1 MISQIEKNLSAKSV
15 DENLVWFW
23 LVQVRDYEEK
33 EGVILPMLNTKPSLG
48 KYHGRIG
55 VGIVDLSTVFINTGV
70 KIVDSKSIGVLS
82 NNDQSP
88 WLKRLAEVLGSLG
101 TVTIFSEGAF
111 SEDVGRRF
119 DLLVVDT
126 SGLQMELAERV
137 GWLHGRFPT
146 VPIVV
151 LTSSPTWRRARAVL
165 QAGASDYMRRSMED
179 DMLLERCR
187 SLIAWSP

>member
-1 MISQIEKNLSAKSV
+1 
-15 DENLVWFW
+15 
-23 LVQVRDYEEK
+23 
-33 EGVILPMLNTKPSLG
+33 VILPTLNTKPLLG
-48 KYHGRIG
+48 KYHGRIE
-55 VGIVDLSTVFINTGV
+55 VGNVDLSTVFINTGV

-88 WLKRLAEVLGSLG
+88 WLKHLAEVLSSLG
-101 TVTIFSEGAF
+101 IVTIFSECAF
-111 SEDVGRRF
+111 AEEFDRWF
-119 DLLVVDT
+119 DLLLVDA

-146 VPIVV
+146 VPIIV

-179 DMLLERCR
+179 DILLERCR
-187 SLIAWSP
+187 SLFAWPP